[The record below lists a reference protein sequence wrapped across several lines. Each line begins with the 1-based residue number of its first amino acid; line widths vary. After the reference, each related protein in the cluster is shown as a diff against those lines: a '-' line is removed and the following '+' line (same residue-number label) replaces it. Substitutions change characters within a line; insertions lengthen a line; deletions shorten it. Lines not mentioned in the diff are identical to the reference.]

1 MLVSTSVD
9 IFSIEYKFI
18 KIAIIIVVIILVGLL
33 MFFLFNDGNSEEEEG
48 VTNNTKEISYNN
60 ISPSEFETI
69 VADQDD
75 VFILDVHIPE
85 QDHIA
90 GTDLFIPYN
99 ELERNISEL
108 PNDKNQKIVVYC
120 RSGSMSKIASEK
132 LIELGYTDVSNLDGG
147 IQAWNSY
154 NQ

>member
-1 MLVSTSVD
+1 MKVV
-9 IFSIEYKFI
+9 
-18 KIAIIIVVIILVGLL
+18 IIIVVIILAGLL
-33 MFFLFNDGNSEEEEG
+33 IFFLFNNGNDEVEEAAKD
-48 VTNNTKEISYNN
+48 NTQEISYNN
-60 ISPSEFETI
+60 ISPSEFEMI

-75 VFILDVHIPE
+75 VFLLDVHIPE

-99 ELERNISEL
+99 ELEKKIDEL
-108 PNDKNQKIVVYC
+108 PSDKNQKIVVYC